1 MRKNPSCA
9 EIMRKNNKKNGLG
22 LEYWENENIAFKGY
36 FKDGI
41 KDGHGASFKKD
52 GSKEYDGE
60 WKLNNKNGKGTI
72 YFNNEISYVG
82 DMKNNERDGKG
93 VFYFDNQNTFTY
105 WEGEF
110 KNDSINGNGIL
121 YIDGEKKFEGKFDYG
136 KPII

>member
-1 MRKNPSCA
+1 
-9 EIMRKNNKKNGLG
+9 
-22 LEYWENENIAFKGY
+22 
-36 FKDGI
+36 
-41 KDGHGASFKKD
+41 
-52 GSKEYDGE
+52 
-60 WKLNNKNGKGTI
+60 
-72 YFNNEISYVG
+72 
-82 DMKNNERDGKG
+82 MKNNERDGKG